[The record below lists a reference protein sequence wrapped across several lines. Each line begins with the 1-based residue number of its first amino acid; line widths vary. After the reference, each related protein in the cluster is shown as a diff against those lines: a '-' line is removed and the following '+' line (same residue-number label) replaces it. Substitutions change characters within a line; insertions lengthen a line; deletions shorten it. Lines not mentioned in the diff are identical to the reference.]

1 MLKASRLLLRFNIL
15 CYACEIYSSCIQD
28 YFCLLVFLIPKKEM
42 RNAFGKEKQKEEK
55 NTRRGR
61 NRAREREESKLFL
74 SVPSADNSRIPKYT
88 FILFAFYHS

>member
-1 MLKASRLLLRFNIL
+1 MPLA
-15 CYACEIYSSCIQD
+15 
-28 YFCLLVFLIPKKEM
+28 KKSK
-42 RNAFGKEKQKEEK
+42 RKKR